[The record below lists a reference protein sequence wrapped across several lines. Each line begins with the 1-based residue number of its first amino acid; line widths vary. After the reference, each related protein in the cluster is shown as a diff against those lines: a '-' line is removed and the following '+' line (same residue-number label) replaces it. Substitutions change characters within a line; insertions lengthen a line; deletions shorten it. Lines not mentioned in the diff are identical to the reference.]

1 MSSKIIN
8 HGHETPQ
15 QALET
20 NSKACCG
27 VLYPPLCGIVQL
39 TNSAALRLR
48 DWSFT
53 NKIWHKLAFRLT
65 LWYAIIFTVSLFAAL
80 CVFYIMVT
88 STIDKDIDEGLLE
101 DLDEVSA
108 TLALMGTDSTHKAM
122 NIEAESEG
130 KDKMFLRLMD
140 RTGNVVAT
148 SDMTYWKNAEINKNA
163 LNRINDGVPRIFDT
177 QTIPGRPHKIR
188 AVYGKID
195 PEKILQIGVSLEER
209 EHSLNVIYAA
219 ITPIMIFFVLL
230 SAVLGWFM
238 ANRALSGVGE
248 ITKAASD
255 ISKGFFDRRV
265 HIKSKS
271 DEIKLLSESFNRML
285 DHIQNLMKGLSE
297 VTDNIAHD
305 LKTPITRMRV
315 AAETEI
321 SRVDC
326 CEDGQ
331 KLAANIIEE
340 CDNLLQ
346 MINTMLMISKEESGI
361 SERVKGPVDLS
372 QIIKDAFELFS
383 PIAEEK
389 EIQCLNHVPDNV
401 TLRGDFHGLQR
412 MIINLLENAI
422 KYTPAG
428 GMVTVLAHIE
438 DDIIRIV
445 FQDTGSGISEEDMP
459 HIFERL
465 YRCDRSRSQQGFGLG
480 LSLALA
486 IAKAHLGDIK
496 VASKLGKGSTF
507 TVILPRQF
515 IPGCIS

>member
-1 MSSKIIN
+1 MSLKII
-8 HGHETPQ
+8 
-15 QALET
+15 
-20 NSKACCG
+20 
-27 VLYPPLCGIVQL
+27 
-39 TNSAALRLR
+39 
-48 DWSFT
+48 

-88 STIDKDIDEGLLE
+88 HSIDKDIDEGLWE
-101 DLDEVSA
+101 DLIEVSA
-108 TLALMGTDSTHKAM
+108 TLALMGADATNKAM

-130 KDKMFLRLMD
+130 KDKIFLRLLD
-140 RTGNVVAT
+140 RRGNVVAT

-163 LNRINDGVPRIFDT
+163 LNQINKGVSHTFDT
-177 QTIPGRPHKIR
+177 QIIPGRPHKIR

-195 PEKILQIGVSLEER
+195 SEKILQIGVSLEER
-209 EHSLNVIYAA
+209 EHSLNAIYAA

-230 SAVLGWFM
+230 SAIIGWFM
-238 ANRALSGVGE
+238 ASRALSGIGE
-248 ITKAASD
+248 VTKAASD
-255 ISKGFFDRRV
+255 ILKGLFDRRV

-271 DEIKLLSESFNRML
+271 DEVKLLSESFNRML
-285 DHIQNLMKGLSE
+285 DHIQRLMKGLSE

-315 AAETEI
+315 AAEAEL
-321 SRVDC
+321 SKADC
-326 CEDGQ
+326 CGDSQ
-331 KLAANIIEE
+331 KLAADTIEE
-340 CDNLLQ
+340 CDDLLQ

-361 SERVKGPVDLS
+361 SEKVKRPVDLS

-383 PIAEEK
+383 PIAQEK
-389 EIQCLNHVPDNV
+389 GIQCVNQVPDNV
-401 TLRGDFHGLQR
+401 TLSGDFHGLQR

-438 DDIIRIV
+438 DDIIKIV
-445 FQDTGSGISEEDMP
+445 FQDTGIGIPGEDMP

-465 YRCDRSRSQQGFGLG
+465 YRCDKSRSQQGFGLG

-486 IAKAHLGDIK
+486 VAHAHLGDIT
-496 VASKLGKGSTF
+496 ATSQHGKGSIF
-507 TVILPRQF
+507 TVILPR
-515 IPGCIS
+515 